1 MPTKNGTSV
10 FPSDLGQILYT
21 FIEQLKRHV
30 SVRYILLYTVTR
42 GRSEDW
48 LSPSFINRL
57 DPEYG
62 PSFLKKS
69 TCVGEGWGW
78 VRKRLSLT
86 QTLIVL
92 WLRTGRR
99 PPRAGFRGEAG

>member
-1 MPTKNGTSV
+1 
-10 FPSDLGQILYT
+10 
-21 FIEQLKRHV
+21 IEQLKRHV

-62 PSFLKKS
+62 PSFLEEEYLRRRGLGLGAEEVEFDPNIDS
-69 TCVGEGWGW
+69 TVVEDWEEAPTRGF
-78 VRKRLSLT
+78 
-86 QTLIVL
+86 
-92 WLRTGRR
+92 
-99 PPRAGFRGEAG
+99 PR